1 MVEQKRLA
9 RSATRKAST
18 LHIVSYTKDNETSA
32 PVVHFFCDRSDY
44 SARLHVLD
52 DNEGQMTGPTSWKAE
67 SGFVCLRCIKRHGEW
82 YTREV
87 RTEEYNRKRPA
98 RRSYR
103 IHNDVM
109 QNLLRQWCTNI
120 SAQIIHDQDLAKL
133 PLPEIAEDTKE
144 LTAEQIA
151 LKTPPEF
158 VIGRLTEFNYQSSKD
173 GTTVTMEY
181 FTQEQ
186 VDAQVWANSK

>member
-1 MVEQKRLA
+1 MVEQKRLV
-9 RSATRKAST
+9 RSATRKAAT

-32 PVVHFFCDRSDY
+32 PVIHFFCDRSDY

-52 DNEGQMTGPTSWKAE
+52 DSEGQMTGPTSWKAE

-103 IHNDVM
+103 ITNEDK
-109 QNLLRQWCTNI
+109 QNLILSSLRNI
-120 SAQIIHDQDLAKL
+120 SEQVIRDYGLAKL